1 MFLSIHTLEVRG
13 MNSLLID
20 PSLITPQVSTFC
32 TLRTCQNAREMC
44 QASLYSFLPGIYCL
58 PSITISKIPCSLGSS
73 SSHLMRDLVEDQIQR
88 ERDIVAYLFPYLSTC
103 RVTFMCLNSCR
114 ESHYFF
120 QGDWNLASSVPMGSR
135 NFSLPV
141 SFRLWVA
148 TLTLGVPYMHL
159 IRNSILV
166 SYCSVTN
173 YHKPLGFK

>member
-1 MFLSIHTLEVRG
+1 
-13 MNSLLID
+13 
-20 PSLITPQVSTFC
+20 
-32 TLRTCQNAREMC
+32 MC
-44 QASLYSFLPGIYCL
+44 QASLYSFLPGIHCL

-141 SFRLWVA
+141 SFR
-148 TLTLGVPYMHL
+148 TLGCHL
-159 IRNSILV
+159 NPWS
-166 SYCSVTN
+166 
-173 YHKPLGFK
+173 PLHAPDTEFYISFLLLCNKLP